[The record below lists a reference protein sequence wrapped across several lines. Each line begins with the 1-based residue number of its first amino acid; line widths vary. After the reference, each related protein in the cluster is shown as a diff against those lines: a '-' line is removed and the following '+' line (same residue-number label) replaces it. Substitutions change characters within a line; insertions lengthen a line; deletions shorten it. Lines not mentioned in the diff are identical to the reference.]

1 MLGAEQMKTLL
12 RNAVRGLAGAT
23 LMICASVAIAQSP
36 ATTTFQVQAAV
47 VANCLVS
54 ANNLAFGTYDPT
66 AADLD
71 VDTQVLVRC
80 TNGTGY
86 TVALNAGVTPGAT
99 LAQRRM
105 TNGTD
110 FMNYNLY
117 TAADHLTIFGDGTG
131 GTATVGGTG
140 TGLGV
145 AQQQTVTVF
154 GRIPTGQTTLPIATY
169 TETTITVTV
178 TF

>member
-1 MLGAEQMKTLL
+1 VL
-12 RNAVRGLAGAT
+12 GLAGAA
-23 LMICASVAIAQSP
+23 LMIGTNVAGAAQSN
-36 ATTTFQVQAAV
+36 TTFQVQAAV
-47 VANCLVS
+47 VANCLVT

-66 AADLD
+66 AADRD
-71 VDTQVLVRC
+71 VNTQVLVRC

-86 TVALNAGVTPGAT
+86 TVALNAGVTTGAT
-99 LAQRRM
+99 LAQRLM

-117 TAADHLTIFGDGTG
+117 TTAARTVIFGDGTG
-131 GTATVGGTG
+131 GTATIGGTG

-145 AQQQTVTVF
+145 PQEQTVTVY
-154 GRIPTGQTTLPIATY
+154 GRIPTGQTTLPVATY